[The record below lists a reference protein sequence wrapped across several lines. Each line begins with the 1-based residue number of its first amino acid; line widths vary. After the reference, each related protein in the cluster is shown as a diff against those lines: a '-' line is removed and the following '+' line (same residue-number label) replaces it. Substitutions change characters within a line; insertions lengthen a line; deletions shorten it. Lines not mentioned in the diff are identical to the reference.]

1 MKGIFPIDKFQD
13 IQTPFYYYD
22 TKTLRE
28 TLNSVNREAG
38 KYANFCVHY
47 AVKANANDKILSVIR
62 ESGLGASLLYA
73 SPSQRDRTRAR
84 MPSSA

>member
-28 TLNSVNREAG
+28 TLNSVNREAR
-38 KYANFCVHY
+38 KYANFCV
-47 AVKANANDKILSVIR
+47 
-62 ESGLGASLLYA
+62 
-73 SPSQRDRTRAR
+73 QRWSNYYVPTV
-84 MPSSA
+84 